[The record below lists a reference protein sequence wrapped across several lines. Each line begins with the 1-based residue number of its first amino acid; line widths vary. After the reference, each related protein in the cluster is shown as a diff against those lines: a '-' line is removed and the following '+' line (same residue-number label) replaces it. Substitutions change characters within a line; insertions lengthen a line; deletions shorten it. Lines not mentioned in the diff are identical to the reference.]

1 MAVAQKNWMTDG
13 GGPKEASL
21 ATWTVLVSLVV
32 VVVTMGCLYLAVQ
45 RERAAVAQV
54 PVSAVSVQ
62 TQPEEISLASM
73 PVGLAK

>member
-1 MAVAQKNWMTDG
+1 MAVAQKNWMMDG

-45 RERAAVAQV
+45 RERAAVAQA
-54 PVSAVSVQ
+54 PVSAVSMQ

>member
-1 MAVAQKNWMTDG
+1 
-13 GGPKEASL
+13 
-21 ATWTVLVSLVV
+21 VSLVV

-45 RERAAVAQV
+45 RERAAVAQA